1 MPPRRHEG
9 ILLTRVL
16 PEEEFALLRTSYNTS
31 CIFVHEWVE
40 VVLSHKI
47 FLTFSVIKPCRICQ
61 RLFIAPSCSAKSV
74 LSLRLLS
81 TSWLLIC
88 STDWF
93 TKSTVNCLQFKSILK
108 PLQKKRGKKTIVIF
122 HSPVQRYI
130 DIQCS
135 LLQLYSNVVEILFR
149 F

>member
-1 MPPRRHEG
+1 MEQCLSTGTSCQDSLWKIHPCAFSEVMKARPCAISCNCKVSSVWVG
-9 ILLTRVL
+9 DWTRW
-16 PEEEFALLRTSYNTS
+16 PEETSSHYYLIFA
-31 CIFVHEWVE
+31 CIFEVHNRE
-40 VVLSHKI
+40 V
-47 FLTFSVIKPCRICQ
+47 FFTFSVTKPCRICQ

-108 PLQKKRGKKTIVIF
+108 P
-122 HSPVQRYI
+122 
-130 DIQCS
+130 
-135 LLQLYSNVVEILFR
+135 
-149 F
+149 